1 MTIPTSQTTRPS
13 GGIFQ
18 LTFGFA
24 LVLLLLVIGL
34 LIWANNCT
42 LEESVPGL
50 GELVPEI
57 KETVVRA
64 STRGLVI
71 QLLANEQESVKAG
84 QVLVQLDPKPYES
97 SQAATQSQLSGLNAN
112 VDALRSAAFHQRVR
126 PTTASGA
133 WANANMADFEAQRL
147 SVQHRIEQSKHDLEQ
162 SLTRQR
168 LLAQELATLKSRN
181 ERYQSLFDEGGL
193 SKVELDQYNLDALE
207 KQRML
212 DETASEIASKRA
224 ALQQATQGL
233 NQIQT
238 AYEKEVFAR
247 MTDVEQSV
255 LQVNKE
261 LVQTATSKE
270 YTTIKAP
277 TSGRVN
283 QQAIHGPGVF
293 VEAGDTLLTLVP
305 ETLPIHAEIKVTN
318 QDLSYIHLRQR
329 AALRV
334 DAFPYQKFGRL
345 MGTVTAISPSSQK
358 DDKGNSL
365 YKLTITLDEQCLRT
379 KEKCHPLRPGMTLS
393 TDLITRKKTLLSF
406 ITEPLQM
413 KLDRAFRDPSGR

>member
-18 LTFGFA
+18 LTFGFT

-42 LEESVPGL
+42 LEESVPGF

-413 KLDRAFRDPSGR
+413 KLDKAFRDPSGR